1 MSMTVTFYNI
11 TDDPRVLDKHLGT
24 ALLTLNNVKLK
35 GEVDE
40 YSPTLELANDVN
52 LENAN
57 YFYIQEWGKYYY
69 KVPNTT
75 NNMGFIVQGEEDV
88 RMTWKRQIRNSGG
101 IISRCEATSIYRAD
115 KGKKY
120 PGMNC
125 FISDDRIMV
134 ENRQL
139 VTALQFPSG
148 LPNTDEII
156 LVVNGR

>member
-40 YSPTLELANDVN
+40 YSPTLELANNVN

-75 NNMGFIVQGEEDV
+75 NNIGYIVQGEEDV
-88 RMTWKRQIRNSGG
+88 RMTWKSQIRNCGG

-115 KGKKY
+115 EGEKY
-120 PGMNC
+120 PGMDC
-125 FISDDRIMV
+125 YISDDRLLQ
-134 ENRQL
+134 EDRQY
-139 VTALQFPSG
+139 VKVVNFPNS
-148 LPNTDEII
+148 LPDSDEII

>member
-1 MSMTVTFYNI
+1 MTVTFYNI

-24 ALLTLNNVKLK
+24 ALLTLSNVKLK

-40 YSPTLELANDVN
+40 FSPTLELANDVK

-88 RMTWKRQIRNSGG
+88 RMTWKSQIRNSGG
-101 IISRCEATSIYRAD
+101 IISRCEATSLYRTD
-115 KGKKY
+115 KGEDY
-120 PGMNC
+120 PAMNC

-148 LPNTDEII
+148 LPDTDEII

>member
-24 ALLTLNNVKLK
+24 ALLTLSNVKLK

-40 YSPTLELANDVN
+40 FSPTLELANNVN

-75 NNMGFIVQGEEDV
+75 NNIGYIVQGEEDV
-88 RMTWKRQIRNSGG
+88 RMTWKSQIRNCGG

-115 KGKKY
+115 EGENY
-120 PGMNC
+120 PGMDC
-125 FISDDRIMV
+125 YISDDRLLQ
-134 ENRQL
+134 EDRQY
-139 VTALQFPSG
+139 VKVVNFPNS
-148 LPNTDEII
+148 LPDSDEII